1 MNLITRKN
9 VLIFLFILLLFAVS
23 VVGMYV
29 FFTSKVPGAND
40 FFPRWKGAQLFWQDG
55 IDPYS
60 QTATEAIQRV
70 LYGGNLARPDQDQVL
85 FVYPFYTVFLL
96 WPLVNLDYAWV
107 QAIWLV
113 FVQFSLIGGVIATL
127 RLLEWRQPPWLLAI
141 TLLWAVVMYNSTRTI
156 ILGQFAGPIFLW
168 LAGTL
173 LALKHKQDVL
183 AGALLSLTTLKP
195 QMSYLIIPALLLWAV
210 WHKRWRFVAGFVGA
224 MALLAGLSFLLL
236 PSWLTSFIDQVLYYP
251 DYTVT
256 PSPLRVIT
264 GTFFPQL
271 GQPVEYVLI
280 ALLLLVMLWQ
290 WWQLRNANWPA
301 EPTARAEPT
310 AGAELA
316 EAPKF
321 LFIIGLTLIVTNS
334 IIVRTATTN
343 YVIMY
348 IPLFLLLHTVSQ
360 RWRGG
365 NVWVAGLLLALLVG
379 TWALFLSTIQ
389 GDFEHPVTY
398 LPLPIGLLLGMV
410 WLAWGDKSRIVNGE
424 S

>member
-1 MNLITRKN
+1 MQLFTRKN
-9 VLIFLFILLLFAVS
+9 LFILLLALLIFTVS
-23 VVGMYV
+23 VVGMYT
-29 FFTSKVPGAND
+29 FFTAENPGAND
-40 FFPRWKGAQLFWQDG
+40 FYPRWKGTQLFWQEG
-55 IDPYS
+55 TDPYS
-60 QTATEAIQRV
+60 QEATEAIQQGI
-70 LYGGNLARPDQDQVL
+70 YGRLATSDEDQVL

-96 WPLVNLDYAWV
+96 WPLINIDYAWV

-113 FVQFSLIGGVIATL
+113 IVQFSLIGGMILTL
-127 RLLEWRQPPWLLAI
+127 RLLDWRQPPWLLAI
-141 TLLWAVVMYNSTRTI
+141 TLLWSVIMYNSTRTI

-173 LALKHKQDVL
+173 LALKQDRDVL

-195 QMSYLIIPALLLWAV
+195 QMSYLIIPALLLWAM
-210 WHKRWRFVAGFVGA
+210 WHKRWRFVAGFAGA

-236 PSWLTSFIDQVLYYP
+236 PSWLTSFIDQVRYYP
-251 DYTVT
+251 AYTVT

-271 GQPVEYVLI
+271 GQPVEVVLI
-280 ALLLLVMLWQ
+280 GLLLLVMLWQ
-290 WWQLRNANWPA
+290 WWQLRDANWPT
-301 EPTARAEPT
+301 EP
-310 AGAELA
+310 A

-321 LFIIGLTLIVTNS
+321 LFIISLTLIVTNS

-379 TWALFLSTIQ
+379 TWALFLSTLQ

-398 LPLPIGLLLGMV
+398 LPLPIGLLVGLG
-410 WLAWGDKSRIVNGE
+410 WLAWGDKLRIVNGE